1 MRSPSY
7 NKLVFID
14 FGLSQFV
21 KEDEGIKT
29 LTKFVGS
36 VNYCSEEMRK
46 CFTSKKTMNIDLYFN
61 DLYALDGSLEELDEE
76 EEVS

>member
-1 MRSPSY
+1 MRSPAY

-14 FGLSQFV
+14 FGLSDFIQ
-21 KEDEGIKT
+21 ESQGEKT

-61 DLYALDGSLEELDEE
+61 DLFALENSLE
-76 EEVS
+76 